1 MPWCPNCKT
10 EFRKGITMCN
20 DCGKELV
27 ESLDEVSDYVVLC
40 SIEKEEVAK
49 KLVQYLSYSNL
60 ESYYE
65 YSNEEDCYPV
75 YVHEPEQKKAKK
87 AFDAFY
93 TVELESMEKDT
104 NNKNLDTET
113 PLDSLS
119 EEDKFEDNLDNL
131 LDSDSMDED
140 TNNSSRLKKKRE
152 EEEKDQIVSMMYDG
166 GAYEKKSE
174 KSKELR
180 STAITFFAFGIG
192 GIVFVILNIMG
203 VIKFISGPLSYTV
216 MTGLFIAFLAIGANS
231 VTRAKKAAKEAIIE
245 DEMTIKIYNYLDE
258 HVTEKVIKSMKDKK
272 ASEEANFIKVMEG
285 IKEVV
290 VKEFG
295 SLDSAF
301 LDYIVE
307 EFYNINFESNENN

>member
-49 KLVQYLSYSNL
+49 KLVQYLSYSDL

-113 PLDSLS
+113 PPDSLS

-203 VIKFISGPLSYTV
+203 FIKFISGPLSYTV

>member
-20 DCGKELV
+20 DCGKELI